1 MVGLG
6 MCMHMLSDSGVISF
20 MLPRLCACMLLY
32 SNHTTVGS
40 SSFGYVFVVFCCKG
54 SKQIVHRA
62 GNSVGSIMAM
72 ELMVVKPF
80 SIALNAVAPPHA
92 SMLMLQLLLLACV
105 LGMVLGIAMMCAC
118 STVWGKCHTT
128 DPTSGSSTI
137 RGAVALHKSAYDQ
150 QWQSTPDTHVVSAI
164 EAARKFMNIN
174 IQASKAHNSKDAFE
188 TFEKFQELM
197 NKTADEL
204 HELCAILKL
213 PVGSHANKTTM
224 CKMLSLHDI
233 ATSSQMKCIKL
244 LGRMHN
250 ITIPLLSYSSIS
262 EAKIQIEALQALC
275 EKIAA
280 PQ

>member
-62 GNSVGSIMAM
+62 GNSVGSIM

-105 LGMVLGIAMMCAC
+105 FGMVLGIAMMCAC
-118 STVWGKCHTT
+118 STVWGNVIPLILQVVPAQSEGQWHCTNQHMISGNHSLIHMCCQQLKLQ
-128 DPTSGSSTI
+128 GSS
-137 RGAVALHKSAYDQ
+137 
-150 QWQSTPDTHVVSAI
+150 
-164 EAARKFMNIN
+164 
-174 IQASKAHNSKDAFE
+174 
-188 TFEKFQELM
+188 
-197 NKTADEL
+197 
-204 HELCAILKL
+204 
-213 PVGSHANKTTM
+213 
-224 CKMLSLHDI
+224 
-233 ATSSQMKCIKL
+233 
-244 LGRMHN
+244 
-250 ITIPLLSYSSIS
+250 
-262 EAKIQIEALQALC
+262 
-275 EKIAA
+275 
-280 PQ
+280 

>member
-1 MVGLG
+1 MAGSG
-6 MCMHMLSDSGVISF
+6 MCMHMLSDSVVISF

-105 LGMVLGIAMMCAC
+105 LGMVLGIAMMRAC

-137 RGAVALHKSAYDQ
+137 RGAVALHKSAYDR

-197 NKTADEL
+197 NKTTDEL
-204 HELCAILKL
+204 HELCAIRKL

-250 ITIPLLSYSSIS
+250 ITIPLLSYSSRS
-262 EAKIQIEALQALC
+262 EAQI
-275 EKIAA
+275 
-280 PQ
+280 

>member
-1 MVGLG
+1 
-6 MCMHMLSDSGVISF
+6 
-20 MLPRLCACMLLY
+20 MLLY

-54 SKQIVHRA
+54 SKHIVHMA

-105 LGMVLGIAMMCAC
+105 LGMVLGIAMLCAC

-150 QWQSTPDTHVVSAI
+150 WQSTPDAHALSAI
-164 EAARKFMNIN
+164 EAARKFMTTN

-188 TFEKFQELM
+188 TFEQFQELM

-250 ITIPLLSYSSIS
+250 ITIPLLSYSSMS
-262 EAKIQIEALQALC
+262 EAKIQIEVLHALC